1 MADNKASEYEAGLKE
16 KEKKYYA
23 EITACLRER
32 ERANK
37 GFLHQ
42 RNVRKMKREKWAEK
56 RLQIMTLI
64 NYEILCNVFSL
75 SYLGEKMKEGL

>member
-1 MADNKASEYEAGLKE
+1 MPK
-16 KEKKYYA
+16 
-23 EITACLRER
+23 R

-37 GFLHQ
+37 GLLHQ